1 MMSIYMSHIPV
12 LLEEIKTALGLKAG
26 DVYVDGTLGLAGH
39 AKAMYLAADKK
50 ATIIGFDKDGDSLK
64 KAKVA
69 LEEIGAQPIL
79 FKTSF
84 ASMKKCLVL
93 EQVASVNA
101 ILLDLGVSSPQL
113 DTSGR
118 GFSFRFDE
126 PLLMTMNESVDEHT
140 LTAKDLLSS
149 LSTEQIETIIKNYGE
164 ERYAKSIARA
174 IVAHRELE
182 PIETT
187 FQLVD
192 IIKGAVPSIYRHGK
206 IHPATKTFQALRI
219 AVNDELGDLEK
230 GLEAAFDLLAPEGK
244 LAVITFH
251 SLEDRIV
258 KHFMKD
264 KVLASKGVLYSKKP
278 IVPTEVEIKN
288 NPRSRSA
295 KLRVIIK
302 K

>member
-1 MMSIYMSHIPV
+1 MSIYMSHIPV
-12 LLEEIKTALGLKAG
+12 LLEEIKNALALKAG
-26 DVYVDGTLGLAGH
+26 EVYVDGTLGLAGH
-39 AKAMYLAADKK
+39 ASAMYLSADKK
-50 ATIIGFDKDGDSLK
+50 ATILGFDKDGESLK
-64 KAKVA
+64 KAKA
-69 LEEIGAQPIL
+69 TLEELGATPIL

-93 EQVASVNA
+93 EQVESVDA

-126 PLLMTMNESVDEHT
+126 PLLMTMNESVDKDT

-149 LSTEQIETIIKNYGE
+149 LDADKLETIIKNYGE
-164 ERYAKSIARA
+164 ERYAKNIARA
-174 IVAHRELE
+174 IVSRREVE

-192 IIKGAVPSIYRHGK
+192 VIKSAVPSAYRHGK

-219 AVNDELGDLEK
+219 AVNDELGDLEV
-230 GLEAAFDLLAPEGK
+230 GLSAGFDLLSSGGRM
-244 LAVITFH
+244 AVITFH

-264 KVLASKGVLYSKKP
+264 KVLAQEGTLYTKKP
-278 IVPTEVEIKN
+278 ITPTEAEVKS

-302 K
+302 N

>member
-1 MMSIYMSHIPV
+1 MSHIPV
-12 LLEEIKTALGLKAG
+12 LLEEIKTALELKAG

-93 EQVASVNA
+93 EQVASVHA

>member
-1 MMSIYMSHIPV
+1 MSHIPV
-12 LLEEIKTALGLKAG
+12 LLEEIKTALELKAG

-93 EQVASVNA
+93 EQVASVHA

-206 IHPATKTFQALRI
+206 IHPATKTFQALRQLC
-219 AVNDELGDLEK
+219 A
-230 GLEAAFDLLAPEGK
+230 
-244 LAVITFH
+244 
-251 SLEDRIV
+251 
-258 KHFMKD
+258 
-264 KVLASKGVLYSKKP
+264 KP
-278 IVPTEVEIKN
+278 FF
-288 NPRSRSA
+288 
-295 KLRVIIK
+295 
-302 K
+302 